1 MIRLHNCTNS
11 TLPIYSVSFLYSAN
25 NNKEYFDYKDVSK
38 QQPVIGIDNIYLT
51 LKKSEVS
58 KHSFPDTIGNII
70 SIQLCLKNSTLY
82 GQSRILFDTLIDSIN
97 FDKSFNIMEY
107 TLSYSDISEESMCLL
122 NALFIKYRT

>member
-1 MIRLHNCTNS
+1 MIRLHNGTNS

-58 KHSFPDTIGNII
+58 NHSFPDTIGNII